1 MHCHALRQTV
11 FYTLVSVAYPVSLCV
26 SSTHINHSCC
36 QCVNTVIQENMTL
49 LEYLEKNK
57 MSQAKLARRAGMSR
71 AAINRLLSGS
81 RRPSPQTMGK
91 IFVAT
96 DGEVAPNDF
105 FRDEMQSL

>member
-1 MHCHALRQTV
+1 
-11 FYTLVSVAYPVSLCV
+11 
-26 SSTHINHSCC
+26 
-36 QCVNTVIQENMTL
+36 MTL

-91 IFVAT
+91 ICVAT

>member
-1 MHCHALRQTV
+1 
-11 FYTLVSVAYPVSLCV
+11 
-26 SSTHINHSCC
+26 
-36 QCVNTVIQENMTL
+36 VIQENMTL
-49 LEYLEKNK
+49 EEYLEKNK

-96 DGEVAPNDF
+96 DGDVAPNDF
-105 FRDEMQSL
+105 FRDEMQDL